1 MFRLFSGVLSLL
13 VYLSALVGPAIGA
26 PAADKRVALVVGNS
40 AYKYTPQ
47 LPNPK
52 NDAIA
57 MAWTLKKFG
66 FEVVEGLDL
75 DKAAFDQKIRDFAA
89 RLKGADAGVFFYA
102 GHGLQVSGE
111 NYLVPTDAKVE
122 GVDALEFE
130 LVKAVS
136 VQRIMEQLASTNILF
151 LDACRNNPLS
161 RNLAR
166 ALGTRSTAIGR
177 GLRGMEG
184 GVGTLISFSTAPDTV
199 AQDGD
204 GQNSPYTAALVHRLS
219 VSNDDL
225 MGVLVAVRNDVIKAT
240 NQEQVPWEH
249 SALIGRFYFNPASR
263 SAESAAQVA
272 TVAPPPPPLGE
283 PTEVDGKWVG
293 RWGNRVRAVIVID
306 RGRVVQYI
314 YKGKSSL
321 IRRSELK
328 EHTLTFG
335 SEFYTVVLKFSGSRT
350 ASAHYEGTHGT
361 NNATFRRE

>member
-1 MFRLFSGVLSLL
+1 MPRLL
-13 VYLSALVGPAIGA
+13 VAVFALVVCFGARVGPAASA

-40 AYKYTPQ
+40 AYKFTPQ

-75 DKAAFDQKIRDFAA
+75 DKAAFDHKIREFAA

-102 GHGLQVSGE
+102 GHGLQVSGQ
-111 NYLVPTDAKVE
+111 NYLVPIDAKVE
-122 GVDALEFE
+122 GFDALDFE
-130 LVKAVS
+130 LIKAVS
-136 VQRIMEQLASTNILF
+136 VQRIMEQLATTNILF

-166 ALGTRSTAIGR
+166 ALGTRSTAIGH

-184 GVGTLISFSTAPDTV
+184 GVGTLISFSTAPDTF

-204 GQNSPYTAALVHRLS
+204 GKNSPYTAALVHRLS
-219 VSNDDL
+219 TSNDDL

-240 NQEQVPWEH
+240 HQEQVPWEH
-249 SALIGRFYFNPASR
+249 SALIGRFYFNPAAR
-263 SAESAAQVA
+263 STDSAAQVA
-272 TVAPPPPPLGE
+272 SVAPLSPPLGQ
-283 PTEVDGKWVG
+283 PTDVDGKWVG

-335 SEFYTVVLKFSGSRT
+335 SEFYTVVLKFSGHRT

-361 NNATFRRE
+361 NNATFKKE